1 MTATCSPAVHNFI
14 FYLVQAATIPHKPP
28 LSLRFSQ
35 RRPGFDTADSL
46 QLKFRAM
53 FIKPRKILNLNPKFN
68 SEALKAVLLRVTETY
83 VVSFPF
89 V

>member
-1 MTATCSPAVHNFI
+1 M
-14 FYLVQAATIPHKPP
+14 FYLVQEATITLKPP
-28 LSLRFSQ
+28 LAPRFSL

-53 FIKPRKILNLNPKFN
+53 FIKPRKILNLNAKFN
-68 SEALKAVLLRVTETY
+68 SEALEAVLLRVTESY
-83 VVSFPF
+83 VVSSPF